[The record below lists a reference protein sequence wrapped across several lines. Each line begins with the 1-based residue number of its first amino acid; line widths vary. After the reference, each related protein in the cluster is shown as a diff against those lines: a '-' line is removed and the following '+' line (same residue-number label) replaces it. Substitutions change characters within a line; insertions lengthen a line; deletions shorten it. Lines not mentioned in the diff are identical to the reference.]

1 MAAED
6 IVSETM
12 LNLWNTLEK
21 ETVEYPQALLLSML
35 KNAALNYLRRQEV
48 KREAMENMAA
58 WMINDLKY
66 RIDTLEACNP
76 EEIYSSEIMQIVDK
90 TLASLPRRTRR
101 IFEMRRY
108 ELLAVKEIAESLS
121 MKPKTIEYHF
131 TKALKALRA
140 ALNDYLPL
148 FLIVFIT

>member
-12 LNLWNTLEK
+12 INLWNTLEK

-35 KNAALNYLRRQEV
+35 KNAALNYLRHQDVEL
-48 KREAMENMAA
+48 EARENMAK

-66 RIDTLEACNP
+66 RINTLEACDP
-76 EEIYSSEIMQIVDK
+76 EEIYSTEITQIVEK
-90 TLASLPRRTRR
+90 TLATLPHQTRR
-101 IFEMRRY
+101 VFEMRRCHF
-108 ELLAVKEIAESLS
+108 LPVKEVAESLS
-121 MKPKTIEYHF
+121 LNPKSVEYHL

-140 ALNDYLPL
+140 ALKDYLPL
-148 FLIVFIT
+148 F